1 MTVPRK
7 LIVRNNWIIPRQ
19 TKIKSFIRP
28 AKTRE
33 GGKAQPYGIAA
44 STQLVGGCTRCRD
57 ASKSSHGQGVIG
69 PRGRGSVENQS
80 ATAPAHEP
88 AHCAQSTN
96 VDGARV

>member
-28 AKTRE
+28 AKTLGAE
-33 GGKAQPYGIAA
+33 GEAQPYGIAA
-44 STQLVGGCTRCRD
+44 STQLVGGCTRYRD

-69 PRGRGSVENQS
+69 PRGRETS
-80 ATAPAHEP
+80 
-88 AHCAQSTN
+88 
-96 VDGARV
+96 